1 MTLLFSN
8 IYTRVW
14 NLWGHYM
21 PAREVVA
28 MSFLRLCRLRLDSR
42 FSQRYI
48 MRKTLFIYLFIFFL
62 KKMYH

>member
-1 MTLLFSN
+1 MTLLFSI

-28 MSFLRLCRLRLDSR
+28 MSFLRLCTLRLDPR
-42 FSQRYI
+42 FNQHQI
-48 MRKTLFIYLFIFFL
+48 MGKA
-62 KKMYH
+62 